1 MAPMSA
7 GDSGPALPTLGHTI
21 VLAALFFVSGA
32 AALTYQVLW
41 VRELGLLFGSTAEA
55 AALTIAIFFAGV
67 ASGGWFWGRRTGRMR
82 RPLRAFGWLEIG
94 VAGAALAHFLV
105 ADIYFALYPTLYAIV
120 GHAPV
125 LESLLKATVAATL
138 LLPVAFLMGGTLPL
152 MGQHLIRARD
162 RLGRTGSALYA
173 INTLGGVAGAL
184 AAGFLLPIALGFRD
198 AYLLAVGMDLAV
210 GLAAL
215 TLARGQP
222 VMVPTALRP
231 TRRSVRVPSLVWLV
245 AFLSGVITLAV
256 EVIWTRLFAQ
266 VLQNSAYT
274 YALVLSSF
282 LAALALGAVLANLL
296 NRQRLIPP
304 GWVLFGLLA
313 ASAGIVA
320 GAPWLFHHVTDG
332 MSYLGRGQ
340 DFRGYVLAV
349 AQATG
354 LVILLPGIVLGAIL
368 PFLLRLLE
376 ASEAGP
382 GEILGRL
389 IAANTAGAI
398 LGALAAGFLL
408 LPAFGTWSALH
419 GLGALYAGLAL
430 VQGLSLL
437 RATDAGAVVGNW
449 PAHAMAGRLRLLVSL
464 ILIGTIAV
472 TGFVYGRSGIDL
484 APLPIRVDASRGET
498 LVALREGR
506 AAHAAVIERE
516 GGLSIRVNNNYTLG
530 SSHAAIAER
539 NQALIPLLMHPNP
552 KSVFVLGMGTGITA
566 GSVLLL
572 PVERVVVCEIL
583 GEVVELAEEHFRPW
597 VNGLFDD
604 PRVVIY
610 AEDGRHC
617 LARSPERFDAIIAD
631 LFTPWKAGTGN
642 LYTRDHY
649 RLAAERLNPGGM
661 YVQWVPLY
669 QVSMQE
675 LAIIGATMGAV
686 FPELTLWRGD
696 LYPSR
701 SIVALVGRNVA
712 EPLDPEALVRNAR
725 LILGSPERA
734 EEYYEALGLR
744 FYAGNP
750 GESRFFADAR
760 INTDDRPLIEYLAP
774 RTHRAVLTGAA
785 QWVVGAERDRL
796 YANLFEALPPERDP
810 YLQRLREAQ
819 RLHVAAGLHYA
830 LYQGARGRGT
840 PAESRA
846 AWQDFLKVST
856 PLTRIPDSPAGQA
869 GFGATGFDAGEGN

>member
-1 MAPMSA
+1 MPGMT
-7 GDSGPALPTLGHTI
+7 SGVARTSPPARGHAT

-55 AALTIAIFFAGV
+55 AALTIAIFFAGI
-67 ASGGWFWGRRTGRMR
+67 AGGGWFWGRRAGRMR

-94 VAGAALAHFLV
+94 VAGAALAHFFV
-105 ADIYFALYPTLYAIV
+105 ADLYFALYPTFYALV

-125 LESLLKATVAATL
+125 LETLLKASVAATL
-138 LLPVAFLMGGTLPL
+138 LLPAAFLMGGTLPL
-152 MGQHLIRARD
+152 MGQHLIRTRD

-184 AAGFLLPIALGFRD
+184 AAGFVLPIALGFRD

-215 TLARGQP
+215 ALARGQP
-222 VMVPTALRP
+222 ARVPAEPRP
-231 TRRSVRVPSLVWLV
+231 VPRSVRLPSLVWPI

-296 NRQRLIPP
+296 NRQRLVLP
-304 GWVLFGLLA
+304 GGVLFGLLA
-313 ASAGIVA
+313 ASAAIVS
-320 GAPWLFHHVTDG
+320 GTPWLFHHVTDG

-340 DFRGYVLAV
+340 DFQGYVLAV

-354 LVILLPGIVLGAIL
+354 LVILLPGIVLGAVL

-376 ASEAGP
+376 TSEAAP

-389 IAANTAGAI
+389 VAANTAGAI
-398 LGALAAGFLL
+398 LGALAAGFVL
-408 LPAFGTWSALH
+408 LPVFGTWNALL

-430 VQGLSLL
+430 LQGMSLL
-437 RATDAGAVVGNW
+437 QTRYAGRIAEHRH
-449 PAHAMAGRLRLLVSL
+449 AHAMAGRLRLPVSL
-464 ILIGTIAV
+464 ILVGAV
-472 TGFVYGRSGIDL
+472 AAAGFVYARSGVDL
-484 APLPIRVDASRGET
+484 MPSPVRVDSSRGET

-506 AAHAAVIERE
+506 AAHAAVIERD
-516 GGLSIRVNNNYTLG
+516 GGLSIRVNNYYTLG
-530 SSHAAIAER
+530 STHAAIVER
-539 NQALIPLLMHPNP
+539 NQTLIPLLAHPDP
-552 KSVFVLGMGTGITA
+552 RSVFFLGMGTGITA
-566 GSVLLL
+566 GAALLL

-583 GEVVELAEEHFRPW
+583 GEVVELARDHFQPW

-604 PRVVIY
+604 PRVTIH

-617 LARSPERFDAIIAD
+617 LARSPERFDAIVSD

-642 LYTRDHY
+642 LYTREHY

-661 YVQWVPLY
+661 YVQWIPLY
-669 QVSMQE
+669 EVSIQE
-675 LAIIGATMGAV
+675 LAIIGATMASV
-686 FPELTLWRGD
+686 FPKLTLWRGD

-701 SIVALVGRNVA
+701 SIVALVGRNTA
-712 EPLDPEALVRNAR
+712 EPLDPKVLVRNAR
-725 LILGSPERA
+725 RLLGEYEGA
-734 EEYYEALGLR
+734 DDYYEALGLR

-750 GESRFFADAR
+750 GHSRFFADAR

-774 RTHRAVLTGAA
+774 RTHRAVVAGTA
-785 QWVVGAERDRL
+785 QWVVGAERDRF
-796 YANLFEALPPERDP
+796 YSALFDALPPERDP
-810 YLQRLREAQ
+810 HLRALDERQ
-819 RLHVAAGLHYA
+819 LRHVEAGLRYA
-830 LYQGARGRGT
+830 LYQGMRVRGT
-840 PAESRA
+840 RVEARA
-846 AWQDFLKVST
+846 AWLDFLEVAT
-856 PLTRIPDSPAGQA
+856 PPTRSPDSPAGQA
-869 GFGATGFDAGEGN
+869 GFGATGFGAGEGN